1 VTEGPRNNLTER
13 RAGQVKRETRYD
25 YAAAVGVRYQRSS
38 REQKGW
44 ILDEFCAATGY
55 NRKYAIKLLCGP
67 LPRMA
72 LPVGHGRPPL
82 YGQAE
87 AAVLRTCWE
96 IADHVCSKRLAPFLP
111 ELLDRLRACSELS
124 ELSPALVDRAAN
136 MSAAT
141 IDRLLAPYRALSGG
155 RGRSMTRPGSLLRNQ
170 VPIKTFA
177 DWDSERPGFL
187 EIDLVAHCGSTAAG
201 QFLFTLTTVDV
212 ATGWTLCRGVSN
224 KGEEAVFN
232 ELTEIRRRLPFPL
245 LGLDSDNGGEF
256 INRTLVRYC
265 EDQSITL
272 TRARPYRK
280 NDSCHVE
287 QKNWSVVR
295 RLVGYARFEQE
306 ALPVLNS
313 LYTLA
318 EEYVNFLQPV
328 LKLVDKTRD
337 GARVHRRYDMAQ
349 TPYRRL
355 LSLGNLPAAAAHRLQ
370 QRYLAIHPLRLKTA
384 LEHAQTQLSAHGMR
398 SHSAVMQRMALGQ
411 VSL

>member
-1 VTEGPRNNLTER
+1 M
-13 RAGQVKRETRYD
+13 KRETRYD
-25 YAAAVGVRYQRSS
+25 YAAAVAVRYQRSI
-38 REQKGW
+38 RKQKGW
-44 ILDEFCAATGY
+44 ILDQFCAATGY
-55 NRKYAIKLLCGP
+55 NRKYAIKLLRGP
-67 LPRMA
+67 FPRIA
-72 LPVGHGRPPL
+72 LPVGHGRPPV
-82 YGQAE
+82 YGPE
-87 AAVLRTCWE
+87 DVAVLRTCWE
-96 IADHVCSKRLAPFLP
+96 IADHVCSKRLAPFRS
-111 ELLDRLRACSELS
+111 ELLGKLCACGELS
-124 ELSPALVDRAAN
+124 DLSPGLVDRVAN

-141 IDRLLAPYRALSGG
+141 IDRLLRPYRQLSDR
-155 RGRSMTRPGSLLRNQ
+155 RGRSTTRPGSLLRNQ

-177 DWDSERPGFL
+177 EWDNARPGFL

-212 ATGWTLCRGVSN
+212 ATGWTLCRGVRN
-224 KGEEAVFN
+224 KGEEAVFD
-232 ELTEIRRRLPFPL
+232 ELAEIRRRLPFPL
-245 LGLDSDNGGEF
+245 IGLDSDNGGEF

-265 EDQSITL
+265 EEQSITLTL

-328 LKLVDKTRD
+328 LKLIDKTRN
-337 GARVHRRYDMAQ
+337 GPRVHRRYDIAQ

-355 LSLGNLPAAAAHRLQ
+355 LSLGDLPPAVSHHLHA
-370 QRYLAIHPLRLKTA
+370 RYVAIHPLCLKTA
-384 LEHAQTQLSAHGMR
+384 LEQAQTRLYAHGTQ
-398 SHSAVMQRMALGQ
+398 SHPAVMQRMALGQ